1 MPVLPLASAGSRR
14 QGRMGGDQAV
24 SLESPPQGQG
34 LGTVEEDIYL
44 HYNIKMTPQSSG
56 IKKKEHYKEIVLK

>member
-1 MPVLPLASAGSRR
+1 
-14 QGRMGGDQAV
+14 MGGDQAV